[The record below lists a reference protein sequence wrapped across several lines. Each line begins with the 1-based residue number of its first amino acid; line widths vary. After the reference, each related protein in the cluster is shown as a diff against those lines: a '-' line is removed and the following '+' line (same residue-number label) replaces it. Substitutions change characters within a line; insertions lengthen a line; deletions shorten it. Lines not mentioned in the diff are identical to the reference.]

1 MNEYV
6 TVRRILIW
14 YLSAIAALSAI
25 ALSIVYVRGV
35 ILNQPYPF
43 NSLLYDP
50 DIRFFDI
57 TIFDMRFWSFLR
69 SGDFFGPLSAPYAY
83 PAPAVFATLPFY
95 MVSDNAVVPFL
106 VFMLTAI
113 WVATFL
119 VWLHVRGNPGLYTA
133 VTCVLLLTA
142 ATSYP
147 FYMLMDRGNIE
158 GLIWVLLA
166 LGLASFT
173 AERFWLAALLIGAA
187 ASMKPFP
194 GVLLLL
200 LLARRKYREF
210 ILGGVTFV
218 VLNLAAMHALSG
230 SVVGTWEKL
239 AAGFGGFADHWVYA
253 YRSHEIGVDHS
264 LFSILKQVVHLKQK
278 YPVLDRT
285 MESIHLYYFA
295 LVYGSFA
302 AGYLLY
308 FRRLP
313 VLNQLFLFVIA
324 STLFPYVAYD
334 YTLVQVYIPW
344 TAFLLYLCTDIASG
358 RASLTQAQAL
368 RILLPCAVIFTPQ
381 TYLIIAKGIGCGG
394 QVKALALMALMHAA
408 ITIPM
413 PSSLFRELPA
423 EEYAPAAGVGSNR
436 QTAS

>member
-1 MNEYV
+1 MNPCAKVRKIFIYYLLAISAL
-6 TVRRILIW
+6 TVV
-14 YLSAIAALSAI
+14 ALSV
-25 ALSIVYVRGV
+25 VYVRGV
-35 ILNQPYPF
+35 IFNQPYPF

-113 WVATFL
+113 WLATYL
-119 VWLHVRGNPGLYTA
+119 VWLYVRGNAGLYSVVA
-133 VTCVLLLTA
+133 CVLLLTT

-147 FYMLMDRGNIE
+147 FYFLLDRGNIE
-158 GLIWVLLA
+158 GLIWVVLA
-166 LGLASFT
+166 LGLASF
-173 AERFWLAALLIGAA
+173 AAGRYWLSAFLIGAA

-210 ILGGVTFV
+210 IFGGLTFV
-218 VLNLAAMHALSG
+218 ALNLAAMRALSG
-230 SVVGTWEKL
+230 SVIGTWEKL
-239 AAGFGGFADHWVYA
+239 AAAFGGFAEHWAFA

-264 LFSILKQVVHLKQK
+264 LFSVLKQFVHLKQK
-278 YPVLDRT
+278 YPALDHT
-285 MESIHLYYFA
+285 MESIHLYYFV
-295 LVYGSFA
+295 LVYGAFA

-313 VLNQLFLFVIA
+313 ILNQLFLFVIA

-344 TAFLLYLCTDIASG
+344 TAFLVYLCTDVASG
-358 RASLTQAQAL
+358 RADLTQAQAL

-423 EEYAPAAGVGSNR
+423 SEDLPLTGVESNR